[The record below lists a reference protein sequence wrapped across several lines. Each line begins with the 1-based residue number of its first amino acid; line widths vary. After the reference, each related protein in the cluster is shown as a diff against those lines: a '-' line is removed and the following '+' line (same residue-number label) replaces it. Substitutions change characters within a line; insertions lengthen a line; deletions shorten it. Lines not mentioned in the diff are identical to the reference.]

1 MSSLKLIF
9 GRLQKG
15 KSTLAAHEA
24 ARLHKAQFFFD
35 PGETFEHGTIVYSA
49 EEMNDLIDDDKPKGL
64 PEPPIILRSVDP
76 EKDIDEFSSA
86 ALRCEDCSIVVDEAS
101 FLQSPHYLH
110 PALSRLIRKGP
121 KQVKNRDLIFTQHR
135 ASDCN
140 GLIAGMAHEY
150 YFFETTLPR
159 DLERI
164 GDMCGQEVADRV
176 GRLGFRDFLC
186 YSVSSKKFYVNNS
199 PDSWHVDLTPR
210 SPRGH
215 SSELPTR
222 DESWAV

>member
-35 PGETFEHGTIVYSA
+35 PGETFEHGTIVFSA
-49 EEMNDLIDDDKPKGL
+49 EEMHDLIDRDKPKGI
-64 PEPPIILRSVDP
+64 PEPPIILRSSDP
-76 EKDIDEFSSA
+76 EADILEFSNA
-86 ALRCEDCSIVVDEAS
+86 ALRCVDCSIVIDEAS

-121 KQVKNRDLIFTQHR
+121 KEAKNRDLIFTQHR
-135 ASDCN
+135 ASDAN
-140 GLIAGMAHEY
+140 GLVAGMAHEY

-164 GDMCGQEVADRV
+164 ADMCGQDVADRV
-176 GRLGFRDFLC
+176 AALHYRDWLC
-186 YSVSSKKFYVNNS
+186 YNVGSKHFYVNTA
-199 PDSWHVDLTPR
+199 PDSWRVELTR
-210 SPRGH
+210 
-215 SSELPTR
+215 ELPTR